1 MLEQLDLIG
10 HLPNTVHTF
19 NYKAGGLLAV
29 LLEFLGENASLQVPF
44 TDQTINRSL
53 TESELHLL
61 RQINAIF
68 KKQSF
73 QRGLVIAGFMRIR
86 MLQV

>member
-1 MLEQLDLIG
+1 M
-10 HLPNTVHTF
+10 
-19 NYKAGGLLAV
+19 AV